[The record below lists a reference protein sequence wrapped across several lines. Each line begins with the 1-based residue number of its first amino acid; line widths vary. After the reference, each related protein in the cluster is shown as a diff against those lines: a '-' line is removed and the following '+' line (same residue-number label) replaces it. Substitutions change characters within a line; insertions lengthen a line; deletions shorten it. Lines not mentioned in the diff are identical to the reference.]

1 VPQRDGIDDGGALL
15 ELRDVVRRFDAASGG
30 HSLEVLHGIT
40 LTIERGQSVAIIGP
54 SGSGKSTLLNLMG
67 GLDRPTA
74 GEILFAARSMGS
86 MNDDELARLRNREIG
101 FVFQDHHLLP
111 QCTALE
117 NTLIPTLVGRRRK
130 ERAMA
135 ADRARHLLGKVG
147 LGPRMSHRPGQLS
160 GGECQRVAVVR
171 ALINGP
177 RLLLADEPTGSLD
190 GRSAGEL
197 ADLLAALNEEE
208 AVTLV
213 SVTHSTSLASRMT
226 RILQLEDGR
235 LAEAGGATS

>member
-1 VPQRDGIDDGGALL
+1 VPQRDSIDDGGALL
-15 ELRDVVRRFDAASGG
+15 ELRDVVRRFDATSAG
-30 HSLEVLHGIT
+30 HALEVLHGIS
-40 LTIERGQSVAIIGP
+40 LTVEGGQSVAVVGP
-54 SGSGKSTLLNLMG
+54 SGSGKSTLLHLMG
-67 GLDRPTA
+67 GLDRPTS
-74 GEILFAARSMGS
+74 GEVLFAARPMGS
-86 MNDDELARLRNREIG
+86 MNDDELALLRNREIG

-117 NTLIPTLVGRRRK
+117 NTLIPTLVDRRRE
-130 ERAMA
+130 ERATA

-197 ADLLAALNEEE
+197 ADLLASLNEEE

-213 SVTHSTSLASRMT
+213 TVTHSTSLASRMT
-226 RILQLEDGR
+226 RVLRLEDGR
-235 LAEAGGATS
+235 LVETGGATS